1 MFFLSMS
8 ALALGAIC
16 AAFVGSSTE
25 NYREGE
31 FLGREC
37 PGDIS
42 RDGITLKAVNDAAT
56 AWKTGTVLGAIT
68 IGAIT
73 PSAGGGNTG
82 TGTLAT
88 VTAGAKTKV
97 GVYTLTCDSVTGG
110 YWFNMIDPNGRSLG
124 QVKATG
130 APQTNSDF
138 TFTLTDNGGGH
149 FVIGDSFTITV
160 AAATLDAN
168 GNPKYKILAPA
179 ATDGSQ
185 NAAGVLYSTAYVGGA
200 NDVQGTIINFGATV
214 AAGLINWPA
223 GITDPQKAAAI
234 AQLFTLGIK
243 FRPNI

>member
-1 MFFLSMS
+1 MLFTTMAMA
-8 ALALGAIC
+8 ALAAIC

-42 RDGITLKAVNDAAT
+42 RDGITLKAQNDAAT
-56 AWKTGTVLGAIT
+56 TWKTGTVLGAIT
-68 IGAIT
+68 IGVIT
-73 PSAGGGNTG
+73 PAAGGGNTG
-82 TGTLAT
+82 TGTLAA
-88 VTAGAKTKV
+88 VAAGVKTKV
-97 GVYTLTCDSVTGG
+97 GVYTFTCFSVTGG
-110 YWFNMIDPNGRSLG
+110 YWFNVIDPNGKSLG
-124 QVKATG
+124 VVKATG
-130 APQTNSDF
+130 APQTLADLV
-138 TFTLTDNGGGH
+138 FTLTDNGGGN
-149 FVIGDSFTITV
+149 FIIGDSFTVTV
-160 AAATLDAN
+160 AAAAVDAN

-223 GITDPQKAAAI
+223 GITGPQQAAAT

>member
-56 AWKTGTVLGAIT
+56 TWKTGTVLGAIT
-68 IGAIT
+68 IGALVAA
-73 PSAGGGNTG
+73 AGGGNTG
-82 TGTLAT
+82 TGTLAA
-88 VTAGAKTKV
+88 VAAASKTKV
-97 GVYTLTCDSVTGG
+97 GIYTLTCISVTGG
-110 YWFNMIDPNGRSLG
+110 YWFDVVDPAGNTVGV
-124 QVKATG
+124 VKATG
-130 APQTNSDF
+130 APQTIGAF

-149 FVIGDSFTITV
+149 FVIGDSFTVTV
-160 AAATLDAN
+160 AAGAVDAN

-223 GITDPQKAAAI
+223 GITGPQQAAAI